1 MWLIALA
8 MLLVPVSR
16 LVVLPEQSSL
26 PLAVTPERAVT
37 QYVITSEE
45 ELDRVGGIPVSQNA
59 NQNSMEYIQQSQSP
73 ISAVISVF
81 TIFYPLGVL
90 MVLGYYIAGFA
101 VFAGYFS
108 RRNIPAPEKEYELL
122 KELRGKGGVPKLYR
136 SPLASTPMLIGLLR
150 PKIILPER
158 EYSDAQLHAI
168 LTHELMHLRRMDI
181 LVRWLSVIACAVHW
195 FNPIVWLVRREID
208 RVCELSCDEAVIKNL
223 DPKGRQRY
231 GDTLIYAAADCKTP
245 RVVITTT
252 MCEEKRNLKE
262 RLSAIM
268 QNKKRG
274 ALAIIISALLV
285 AGLIACGVFL
295 GAGSSPAGSIVLH
308 ETPQRYVLA
317 DAETYGS
324 LIISSEMPT
333 VTLYEAGTAR
343 LSQPMI
349 SSFGLFEM
357 GSYETKDGEL
367 TVSQQGAEVVF
378 DISDDGD
385 TLTIKSSTLQFT
397 NIGSVYKYQS
407 SEENLSQ
414 YEHVEGAPLTLET
427 LRGLA
432 KSPLSITPA
441 DFEKYEHTVIDPDYY
456 VLSIDGEYTV
466 RVILDAD
473 GNTSCNVERLS
484 DGATFPL
491 TLNGSTGYVFE
502 DFLGEE
508 SIPVY
513 SPQEWLDFYYSD
525 DMPWGES
532 REITLPE
539 FSDVTFIWTPEGV
552 TDGENMLLSG
562 MPVWNVY
569 FADLTNDGKPEIC
582 ATVSVGS
589 GIVDTRVIVHD
600 YVSGE
605 FYELSDRMS
614 YDYYLTLQDGKLMV
628 TTQKYADNTKV
639 ESSELRIIKGELR

>member
-1 MWLIALA
+1 MSELFRAVAVMSITGTCLAALLFALKPIIKNRLSKAVQYYMWLIALA

-262 RLSAIM
+262 RLSAI
-268 QNKKRG
+268 QNAEKSKNHAKQKARG
-274 ALAIIISALLV
+274 F
-285 AGLIACGVFL
+285 GDYHL
-295 GAGSSPAGSIVLH
+295 GA
-308 ETPQRYVLA
+308 
-317 DAETYGS
+317 
-324 LIISSEMPT
+324 
-333 VTLYEAGTAR
+333 AR
-343 LSQPMI
+343 CRIDRLRRV
-349 SSFGLFEM
+349 FGRR
-357 GSYETKDGEL
+357 K
-367 TVSQQGAEVVF
+367 
-378 DISDDGD
+378 
-385 TLTIKSSTLQFT
+385 
-397 NIGSVYKYQS
+397 QS
-407 SEENLSQ
+407 RRFHCASRN
-414 YEHVEGAPLTLET
+414 AP
-427 LRGLA
+427 
-432 KSPLSITPA
+432 K
-441 DFEKYEHTVIDPDYY
+441 
-456 VLSIDGEYTV
+456 
-466 RVILDAD
+466 
-473 GNTSCNVERLS
+473 
-484 DGATFPL
+484 
-491 TLNGSTGYVFE
+491 
-502 DFLGEE
+502 
-508 SIPVY
+508 
-513 SPQEWLDFYYSD
+513 
-525 DMPWGES
+525 
-532 REITLPE
+532 
-539 FSDVTFIWTPEGV
+539 
-552 TDGENMLLSG
+552 
-562 MPVWNVY
+562 
-569 FADLTNDGKPEIC
+569 IC
-582 ATVSVGS
+582 FG
-589 GIVDTRVIVHD
+589 
-600 YVSGE
+600 
-605 FYELSDRMS
+605 
-614 YDYYLTLQDGKLMV
+614 
-628 TTQKYADNTKV
+628 
-639 ESSELRIIKGELR
+639 